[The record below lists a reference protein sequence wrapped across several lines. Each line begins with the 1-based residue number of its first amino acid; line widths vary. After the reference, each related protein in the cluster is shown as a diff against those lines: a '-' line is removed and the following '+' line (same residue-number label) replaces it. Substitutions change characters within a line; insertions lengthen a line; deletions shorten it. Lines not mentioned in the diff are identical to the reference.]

1 MAQSRFVAE
10 IQKKERVEKEEGG
23 DDIMNDDDL
32 GAAVRVDDDGTR
44 SSSLTCRMSWHG
56 VKR

>member
-10 IQKKERVEKEEGG
+10 IQKKERVEKEERG

-32 GAAVRVDDDGTR
+32 GTGVRVDDDGTR
-44 SSSLTCRMSWHG
+44 SSNLSL
-56 VKR
+56 V